1 MMNEKIIEIIA
12 DIAMLDI
19 ESIHEEDRFVELGID
34 PLDMVEIGLSV
45 EDIADVEIENI
56 EDFKT
61 VGELIE
67 YVNDNI

>member
-1 MMNEKIIEIIA
+1 MLTEFTHCENIGMKGKIMMNEKIIEIIA
-12 DIAMLDI
+12 
-19 ESIHEEDRFVELGID
+19 
-34 PLDMVEIGLSV
+34 
-45 EDIADVEIENI
+45 DIADVEIENI